1 MTKPKP
7 YDEAVA
13 QVICERIIEGQSLR
27 EICRDP
33 DMPGKDT
40 VYKWLAV
47 TPKFSDAYARA
58 REHQC
63 DAWADDIREIADDA
77 TNDYMERIAKNGEI
91 EHVPNP
97 ETVQRSKLRIDT
109 LKWLMSKYS
118 PRRFGDKIDV
128 NMTGEVKV
136 STLSDADLEARLQA
150 RLAALGVD
158 VAAPLL
164 VRPGPGTAVH

>member
-1 MTKPKP
+1 M
-7 YDEAVA
+7 
-13 QVICERIIEGQSLR
+13 
-27 EICRDP
+27 
-33 DMPGKDT
+33 
-40 VYKWLAV
+40 
-47 TPKFSDAYARA
+47 
-58 REHQC
+58 
-63 DAWADDIREIADDA
+63 REIADDA
-77 TNDYMERIAKNGEI
+77 TNDYMERLSKNGDI
-91 EHVPNP
+91 ERAVDP

-158 VAAPLL
+158 AAAPLL
-164 VRPGPGTAVH
+164 VPGPGTAVH

>member
-1 MTKPKP
+1 MAKPKP

-47 TPKFSDAYARA
+47 TPTFADAYTRA

-63 DAWADDIREIADDA
+63 DAWADDMREIADDA
-77 TNDYMERIAKNGEI
+77 TNDYMERIGKDGVSER
-91 EHVPNP
+91 VPDP

-118 PRRFGDKIDV
+118 PKRFGDRIDV
-128 NMTGEVKV
+128 NMSATVEVGV
-136 STLSDADLEARLQA
+136 IPDAELEARTRA
-150 RLAALGVD
+150 RLAALGRRHLYRARRV
-158 VAAPLL
+158 VARPAP
-164 VRPGPGTAVH
+164 